1 MKKRIVTI
9 TMAAAMTVSILGS
22 AVVTG
27 LAPAKQAAA
36 ETVRGADLF
45 KKTAGEETFQI
56 KGTKAATKGFTST
69 LYCKET
75 VNNTSTE
82 VSNVVWSSADE
93 SIATVTADG
102 VVTGV
107 NYGVTTIT
115 AVYGDKTASAEY
127 HVVKNEVEEKIDLA
141 VKNHKAR
148 VVKTLS
154 YDKKGNLILKIKYT
168 NKTGKTDTV
177 STSFRTSYK
186 LDGMIIITE
195 KEDLSGQKAVFKY
208 NIRKYMDKMNDTKL
222 KPHKS
227 KTFTIKISKKKLK
240 GKVYDLPAH
249 TVGVTGSFGTSAC
262 GGYYDNFTMFNEEQ
276 NNQYEPPY
284 ATR

>member
-27 LAPAKQAAA
+27 LAPAKQAVA

-154 YDKKGNLILKIKYT
+154 YDKKGNLILKIKFT

-177 STSFRTSYK
+177 RTIYSNKLTS
-186 LDGMIIITE
+186 MIIITE
-195 KEDLSGQKAVFKY
+195 KEDFSGQKAVFKY
-208 NIRKYMDKMNDTKL
+208 NIGKYMDKMNDTKL
-222 KPHKS
+222 KAHKS

-249 TVGVTGSFGTSAC
+249 TVGVTGCFGTSAC
-262 GGYYDNFTMFNEEQ
+262 GGYDNTYFIMFNEEQ

-284 ATR
+284 VTR

>member
-36 ETVRGADLF
+36 ETARGADLF

-127 HVVKNEVEEKIDLA
+127 HVVKNEVEEKIDLHL
-141 VKNHKAR
+141 KNHKVR

-177 STSFRTSYK
+177 STSYSHK

-208 NIRKYMDKMNDTKL
+208 NIRKYMDKMNATKL
-222 KPHKS
+222 KAHKS

-249 TVGVTGSFGTSAC
+249 TVGVTGCFGTLVC